1 MFNKLILIL
10 ALAAILWLALT
21 QPSKTQTNGPEAPK
35 IAVDQGYLD
44 TISSTDPCR
53 SKGLGHGMVADT
65 LTKFASL
72 DENCALF
79 GR

>member
-1 MFNKLILIL
+1 MSTKIILIL
-10 ALAAILWLALT
+10 ALAAILWLAIN
-21 QPSKTQTNGPEAPK
+21 QPSNSQSTPETPK

-44 TISSTDPCR
+44 SISSTDPCR
-53 SKGLGHGMVADT
+53 SKGLGHGMVADAI
-65 LTKFASL
+65 TKFASL